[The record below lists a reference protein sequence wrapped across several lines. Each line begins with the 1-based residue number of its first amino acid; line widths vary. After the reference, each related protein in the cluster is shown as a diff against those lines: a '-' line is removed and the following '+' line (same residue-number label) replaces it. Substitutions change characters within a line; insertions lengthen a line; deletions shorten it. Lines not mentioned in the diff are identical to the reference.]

1 MKLND
6 HGVSVVEFA
15 LLLPLLIVLVFGI
28 IEFSR
33 ALFTNNAIINVSREG
48 ANLATRTSTQTPEI
62 LNAVARTA
70 RQVDMRNAAM
80 IYLTR
85 IIENDGVAQVTEQYR
100 WTGSQMGSPPDS
112 SVWRCN
118 RPWDAGRC
126 RIQNPLNPSRPAN
139 ISLTLN
145 PNEEII
151 AVEVFYRYEPI
162 FNNFFGRTRLL
173 YSATVL

>member
-85 IIENDGVAQVTEQYR
+85 II
-100 WTGSQMGSPPDS
+100 
-112 SVWRCN
+112 
-118 RPWDAGRC
+118 
-126 RIQNPLNPSRPAN
+126 
-139 ISLTLN
+139 
-145 PNEEII
+145 
-151 AVEVFYRYEPI
+151 
-162 FNNFFGRTRLL
+162 
-173 YSATVL
+173 